1 MWMPNFGKE
10 GLELALYCIT
20 QSCLSTS
27 LHPYLSLILFPYA
40 GCFNPQV
47 TKLWFDVSQEPPG
60 SVTCSTIVWSPFSQT
75 SSYHCQNIPNF
86 MLSPCMTGCDSE
98 FWRGLTCRIPFIF
111 THKPQRVS
119 WRKQHSAQ
127 PSVFWSYSYFNCI
140 NMDIFCTQEA
150 MQMDG
155 ISASLTCEWWSRMW
169 PPVY

>member
-1 MWMPNFGKE
+1 MIMCYKEQGGEIQNKFHTQWATGGGNQVAGRHGTMWMPNFGKE
-10 GLELALYCIT
+10 GLELALHCIT
-20 QSCLSTS
+20 QSCLSIS

-98 FWRGLTCRIPFIF
+98 F
-111 THKPQRVS
+111 
-119 WRKQHSAQ
+119 
-127 PSVFWSYSYFNCI
+127 
-140 NMDIFCTQEA
+140 
-150 MQMDG
+150 
-155 ISASLTCEWWSRMW
+155 
-169 PPVY
+169 